1 MGYDLGD
8 TVTDMWGEVRD
19 ADGALTT
26 ATGAALT
33 VYLPD
38 GTEDTPTVGT
48 PTLGVYGADYVPT
61 VPGPYRWWLRTTSPA
76 TAKTGSFNVRP
87 VIERSIISLADFKAQ
102 ANMEFPDDDEELRP
116 YLEAATGVVERY
128 LKKAVVRRTITETH
142 TVRGGPLV
150 LNWTPV
156 MSLTAVATS
165 DGATTWD
172 VSGLTVSSAGVVIPS
187 SGLIGGE
194 VEVTYVA
201 GMAEIPAEWILAAL
215 IICQHLWETQR
226 GQSGG
231 PVAGGLD
238 MPGAGI
244 TSFGFSI
251 PNRAKELLGES
262 PPMVA

>member
-1 MGYDLGD
+1 VAYDLGD

-19 ADGALTT
+19 STGALTT

-33 VYLPD
+33 LYKPD
-38 GTEDTPTVGT
+38 GTEEVLAVTTPST
-48 PTLGVYGADYVPT
+48 GVYGADYVPV

-128 LKKAVVRRTITETH
+128 LKKAVVRRSITETH
-142 TVRGGPLV
+142 TVRGGPLA

-156 MSLTAVATS
+156 QSLTTVATT
-165 DGATTWD
+165 DGTTTWD
-172 VSGLTVSSAGVVIPS
+172 VSGLTVSSAGIVSPA
-187 SGLIGGE
+187 SGSISGE

-201 GMAEIPAEWILAAL
+201 GMGEVPAEYILAAL
-215 IICQHLWETQR
+215 IIAQHLWETQR
-226 GQSGG
+226 GQAGG
-231 PVAGGLD
+231 PFAGGLD

-251 PNRAKELLGES
+251 PNRAKELLGEP